1 MQKFRLAGIFFRI
14 SFGNCISCVFSAMNF
29 FSCNFNNRT
38 FEENVQLPL
47 VLVANDTQ
55 IRLYGSL
62 PGLSD
67 MKRRDYGKSTKE
79 QLSHKDLAIRNYTNA
94 TKIES

>member
-1 MQKFRLAGIFFRI
+1 MQKFRFAGIFFRI
-14 SFGNCISCVFSAMNF
+14 SFGNCISCVLSATNF

-67 MKRRDYGKSTKE
+67 MK
-79 QLSHKDLAIRNYTNA
+79 
-94 TKIES
+94 